1 MPPYRQRLSTKV
13 SRAANRRVMQGI
25 LTRIIQSTSSDELI
39 VTGILALRY
48 EAQYYQMQDSLIRQ
62 VVSQAQVQA
71 RERQERDVEKALNKA
86 SQAMAK

>member
-1 MPPYRQRLSTKV
+1 MKNSYAL
-13 SRAANRRVMQGI
+13 
-25 LTRIIQSTSSDELI
+25 L

-71 RERQERDVEKALNKA
+71 RERQERDVEKALDKA

>member
-1 MPPYRQRLSTKV
+1 
-13 SRAANRRVMQGI
+13 MQGI

-48 EAQYYQMQDSLIRQ
+48 EAQYNQMQDSLIRQ

-71 RERQERDVEKALNKA
+71 RERQERDVEKALDKA

>member
-1 MPPYRQRLSTKV
+1 
-13 SRAANRRVMQGI
+13 MQGI
-25 LTRIIQSTSSDELI
+25 LTRIMQSTSSEALI

>member
-1 MPPYRQRLSTKV
+1 
-13 SRAANRRVMQGI
+13 MQGI